1 MKKSA
6 YKINIIGAG
15 ISGLIAAQVLE
26 NYGYNPTI
34 IEASDSVGGRVKS
47 DIVNG
52 YTLDHGFQVLLS
64 SYPAAK
70 KYLDYD
76 ALELQEFLP
85 GATIFKDKK
94 SHTIGDPLRNFSL
107 LFPTLTATIGTFY
120 DKIKILKLNTLL
132 KKKKIASIFETEEKT
147 TLKYLQDFGFS
158 NEIIEDF
165 FKPFF
170 SGIFLE
176 AELETSSRMFEFVYK
191 MFGDGLAVI
200 DGLSVL
206 PKKGIQAI
214 PNQLK
219 SKLKNTTFK
228 FNTPV
233 KEVKDN
239 QIILENGETLDSHI
253 TIIATDAS
261 SLISNL
267 KNQETKWKS
276 CETLY
281 FETDKRVI
289 EKPLIGLIA
298 DKNALINN
306 IFYHTSVANSNTGA
320 KELLS
325 VTVVK
330 EHNLNDLDFILKV
343 TEDLKILCNI
353 DVKKIVKRYQIKKAL
368 PKLTNLQYEISST
381 ETKLK
386 STIFLAGDQLLNGSL
401 NAAMISGE
409 RAAMGVIQTL
419 EDGLIV
425 DELTS
430 EYKN

>member
-1 MKKSA
+1 MEKSA
-6 YKINIIGAG
+6 YKIHIIGAG
-15 ISGLIAAQVLE
+15 ISGLIAAQILE
-26 NYGYNPTI
+26 NHGYHPTI
-34 IEASDSVGGRVKS
+34 IESSNTVGGRVKS
-47 DIVNG
+47 DIEKG
-52 YTLDHGFQVLLS
+52 HTLDHGFQVLLT
-64 SYPAAK
+64 SYPAAQ
-70 KYLDYD
+70 KYLDYSSLD
-76 ALELQEFLP
+76 LQKFLP
-85 GATIFKDKK
+85 GATIFKNGKQQ
-94 SHTIGDPLRNFSL
+94 TIGDPLRNLSL
-107 LFPTLTATIGTFY
+107 LAPTLFASIGTFS
-120 DKIKILKLNTLL
+120 DKIKILKLNSLL
-132 KKKKIASIFETEEKT
+132 KKKKIVQIFKADEKS

-158 NEIIEDF
+158 SEIINDF

-176 AELETSSRMFEFVYK
+176 PNLETSSRMFEFVYK
-191 MFGDGLAVI
+191 MFGDGLAV
-200 DGLSVL
+200 L
-206 PKKGIQAI
+206 PKNGIQEI

-219 SKLKNTTFK
+219 EKLKNTTFK
-228 FNTPV
+228 FNTRV

-239 QIILENGETLDSHI
+239 QIILEDNTTLQSHI

-261 SLISNL
+261 PLIANL
-267 KNQETKWKS
+267 KNQETEWKS
-276 CETLY
+276 CDTLY
-281 FETDKRVI
+281 FETNKRVI
-289 EKPLIGLIA
+289 QKPLIGLIA
-298 DKNALINN
+298 DENSLINN
-306 IFYHTSVANSNTGA
+306 IFYHTSLETSTNNK

-330 EHNLNDLDFILKV
+330 NHNLKDLDLVLKV

-353 DVKKIVKRYQIKKAL
+353 DVKKFVKHYKIKKAL

-386 STIFLAGDQLLNGSL
+386 STLFLAGDQLLNGSL

-430 EYKN
+430 EYQ